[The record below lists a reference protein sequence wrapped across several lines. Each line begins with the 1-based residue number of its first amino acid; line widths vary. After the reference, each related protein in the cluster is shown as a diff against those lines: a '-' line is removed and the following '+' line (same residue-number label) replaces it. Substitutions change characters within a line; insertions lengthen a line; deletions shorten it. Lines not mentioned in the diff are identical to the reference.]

1 MLKVL
6 ATEQEIKLVYVMVC
20 LLRKEW
26 VEEKDSEL
34 SMVYA
39 PWSNHIICQDKG
51 RKDTDGFNEPLRSRL
66 GFLDLQNIIFVKKSN
81 TVAFVKFLDDNIC
94 IIAEIIQC

>member
-20 LLRKEW
+20 VLRKEW

-66 GFLDLQNIIFVKKSN
+66 GFLDLQNI
-81 TVAFVKFLDDNIC
+81 DNIFSKFKT
-94 IIAEIIQC
+94 